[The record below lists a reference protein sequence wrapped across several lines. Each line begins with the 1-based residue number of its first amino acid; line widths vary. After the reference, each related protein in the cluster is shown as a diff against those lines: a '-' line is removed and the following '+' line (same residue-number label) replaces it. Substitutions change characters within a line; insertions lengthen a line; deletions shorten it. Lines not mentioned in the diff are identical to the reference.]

1 MSKMYLTQAEAENTP
16 KDCKCGAK
24 YVTGL
29 RSSENGQMVD
39 QNNQFTCFR
48 CYNEENA
55 ARLRMEDAA

>member
-1 MSKMYLTQAEAENTP
+1 MGLMKKTSTP

-29 RSSENGQMVD
+29 RSAENGQMVNE
-39 QNNQFTCFR
+39 NNQFQCFR

-55 ARLRMEDAA
+55 ARLRMEAAV